1 MLVIG
6 LAARPISAPKM
17 ARFSKQ
23 QIAEDN
29 GILAQRLQHFRVAA
43 DVLVDAWSPLTSVLR
58 ITLIGSVAQPLW
70 KEVPRFAP
78 YRRAGIELW
87 HECKD
92 LDLAL
97 WLLALDEL
105 PRLNRL
111 RGQSLTKLYQKNE
124 IGVAHHQVDVFV
136 FEPGSDRYLGRLCT
150 YGTCPKGKP
159 ECYVPTC
166 GDQAFL
172 QQIEGFVFHPDAL
185 APDRCVVL
193 FDRLDRIRQAGD
205 RPTWR

>member
-1 MLVIG
+1 
-6 LAARPISAPKM
+6 M
-17 ARFSKQ
+17 ARLSHH

-29 GILAQRLQHFRVAA
+29 RILAQRIQHFRVAA
-43 DVLVDAWSPLTSVLR
+43 DVLVDAWSPLATVLR
-58 ITLIGSVAQPLW
+58 IALIGSVAQPLR

-92 LDLAL
+92 LDLVL
-97 WLLALDEL
+97 WLSALDEL

-111 RGQSLTKLYQKNE
+111 RGQSLTKLCQTDG

-166 GDQAFL
+166 GDHAFL
-172 QQIEGFVFHPDAL
+172 QQIEGFVLQPDAL
-185 APDRCVVL
+185 GSDRCVVL
-193 FDRLDRIRQAGD
+193 FDRLGGIRSKANDLPTAGAD
-205 RPTWR
+205 EGTV